1 MRIGGRRGRSPR
13 FRRPARRLR
22 VRRPLHRI
30 GGNVV
35 PSAAAR
41 GACPPAA
48 ARGILG
54 RPVRAEGGGSTTGAS
69 TIDDTRHAADSA
81 PRHVRYCLLCG
92 VSLTTREV
100 AGKPRRACPACDFV
114 HFVEPKVGVGVMV
127 VEDDRLLLVRR
138 AMEPEKGR
146 WSLPAGYLDYGES
159 PIETAVREAR
169 EETGL
174 EVRITGLVDAFH
186 NPPGAGATVFLLY
199 RAERVSGEPTAGDDA
214 DAARFFARDE
224 LPPLAFASTF
234 AAVERLTSAPGRR
247 MKRGEPASAAPRD
260 AGPETGDVPGR
271 NAAKRRAGG

>member
-1 MRIGGRRGRSPR
+1 MDETERAGSLAEPTD
-13 FRRPARRLR
+13 
-22 VRRPLHRI
+22 
-30 GGNVV
+30 
-35 PSAAAR
+35 AA
-41 GACPPAA
+41 GAGEPAA
-48 ARGILG
+48 
-54 RPVRAEGGGSTTGAS
+54 
-69 TIDDTRHAADSA
+69 SA
-81 PRHVRYCLLCG
+81 PEDARFCIRCG
-92 VSLTTREV
+92 ASLTTREV

-159 PIETAVREAR
+159 PVETAIREAR

-214 DAARFFARDE
+214 DAAAFFGRDE

-234 AAVERLTSAPGRR
+234 AAVERLAAAPGRR
-247 MKRGEPASAAPRD
+247 TKRG
-260 AGPETGDVPGR
+260 
-271 NAAKRRAGG
+271 

>member
-1 MRIGGRRGRSPR
+1 MDETQHAGSPEE
-13 FRRPARRLR
+13 PTDTARA
-22 VRRPLHRI
+22 VE
-30 GGNVV
+30 
-35 PSAAAR
+35 
-41 GACPPAA
+41 PPASA
-48 ARGILG
+48 PEDARFCI
-54 RPVRAEGGGSTTGAS
+54 RCGAS
-69 TIDDTRHAADSA
+69 LMTR
-81 PRHVRYCLLCG
+81 V
-92 VSLTTREV
+92 V

-159 PIETAVREAR
+159 PVETAVREAR

-174 EVRITGLVDAFH
+174 QVRITGLVDAFH

-214 DAARFFARDE
+214 DAAAFFGRDE

-234 AAVERLTSAPGRR
+234 AAVEHLPPPP
-247 MKRGEPASAAPRD
+247 KRS
-260 AGPETGDVPGR
+260 AGPG
-271 NAAKRRAGG
+271 